1 MGLFVAFHRW
11 KKGFWGRKKTTLPL
25 KIILGNVIAISMIS
39 MKLEKHFWL
48 DVIGHL
54 LHKSGLRNRKWKP
67 ILMDDG
73 YLSHILLTIIELP
86 PYTTDNLQQLD
97 LSVFKFLKDCWYET
111 FFRRLRRKVP
121 DQPKLYVSLKYR
133 EGIFTPITLSKV
145 LGVAEFSKLVRN
157 NTLKIVWKGTWKIAM
172 TNGLPK
178 LNWNFQHK

>member
-1 MGLFVAFHRW
+1 
-11 KKGFWGRKKTTLPL
+11 
-25 KIILGNVIAISMIS
+25 
-39 MKLEKHFWL
+39 
-48 DVIGHL
+48 
-54 LHKSGLRNRKWKP
+54 
-67 ILMDDG
+67 MDDG
-73 YLSHILLTIIELP
+73 YLSHILLTIVELP

-157 NTLKIVWKGTWKIAM
+157 NTLKIV
-172 TNGLPK
+172 
-178 LNWNFQHK
+178 